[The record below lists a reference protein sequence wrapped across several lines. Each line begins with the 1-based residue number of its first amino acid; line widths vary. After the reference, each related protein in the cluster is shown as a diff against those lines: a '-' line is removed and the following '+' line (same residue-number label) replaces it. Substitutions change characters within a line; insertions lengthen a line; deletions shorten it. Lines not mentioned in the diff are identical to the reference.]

1 MKMTVRGL
9 AALLLL
15 FSAGCMP
22 MLARTLPQGR
32 SALLRL
38 KSGKHYAGP
47 ERATSARL
55 RGFAG
60 QPAHFIAI
68 FGTVPNAADAKNL
81 RDLGYGVFSFVP
93 DNGLLVY
100 GNSAA
105 DLSDLGVVENY
116 VLQTRD
122 KLSATLDSTSAA
134 ALAAVVDLQPD
145 ADVGLV
151 WLRLVLA
158 GVTILPNQDLSAREY
173 LVRAPYGSLQTIAGW
188 DDIAYVYP
196 ASPQMLSGQRIA
208 PCAMGYSGD
217 AGLGVAANL
226 VAVFG
231 DGWAGATHGSA
242 LLTYNLN
249 TGTLPLGEDD
259 VRGVLQ
265 SVLAQWST
273 YADITF
279 MPTTQ
284 AGANSSIAVSFLS
297 GEHGDGYPFTPYGTT
312 VAHTFYPPPIP
323 EPLAGDM
330 HLNYDEDWSLDGSLQ
345 LYAVMLHEMGH
356 ALGLGHSDNPDD
368 VMYPYY
374 QATRQISSGD
384 IQALRTLY
392 AAPGQAVTAAPVT
405 DTTQDTT
412 DNATD
417 GASTPAIPATPI
429 TDATTPDTAADA
441 DTTPPGIRIYSPS
454 LATTSTHNAS
464 FTIEGFATDNA
475 GVTRIVWSNSAGGSG
490 SASVANPF
498 VISGI
503 ALVPGVNRIRIQAF
517 DAAGNSGSAYVT
529 VTKK

>member
-1 MKMTVRGL
+1 MKMTGRGF

-15 FSAGCMP
+15 LSAACMP
-22 MLARTLPQGR
+22 ILARAVPEER

-47 ERATSARL
+47 AHATSARL
-55 RGFAG
+55 RAFAG

-68 FGTVPNAADAKNL
+68 FGTVPNAKDAQNL
-81 RDLGYGVFSFVP
+81 RDLGYGVFSIVP

-105 DLSDLGVVENY
+105 DLSSLGVVENY
-116 VLQTRD
+116 AFQTQD

-134 ALAAVVDLQPD
+134 ALAAVVQSQPD

-151 WLRLVLA
+151 WLRLIQA

-188 DDIAYVYP
+188 DDVAYVYP

-242 LLTYNLN
+242 IVTYNLN
-249 TGTLPLGEDD
+249 TGALPLEEND
-259 VRGVLQ
+259 VRSVLQ
-265 SVLAQWST
+265 SVLAQWGT

-284 AGANSSIAVSFLS
+284 AGANSNIAVAFLS
-297 GEHGDGYPFTPYGTT
+297 GDHGDGFPFTPYGAT
-312 VAHTFYPPPIP
+312 VAHTFYPPPTP

-356 ALGLGHSDNPDD
+356 ALGLGHSDDSSD

-392 AAPGQAVTAAPVT
+392 AAPSQAVTTVPVPET
-405 DTTQDTT
+405 TPDTSDSTT
-412 DNATD
+412 DDT
-417 GASTPAIPATPI
+417 STPAIPVTPT
-429 TDATTPDTAADA
+429 TDATAGA
-441 DTTPPGIRIYSPS
+441 DTTPPAIRIYSPS
-454 LATTSTHNAS
+454 LTTTSTHNAS
-464 FTIEGFATDNA
+464 FTIEGFATDNV
-475 GVTRIVWSNSAGGSG
+475 GVTKIVWSNSAGGSG
-490 SASVANPF
+490 SAAIANPF
-498 VISGI
+498 VISGV

-517 DAAGNSGSAYVT
+517 DAAGNAGSAYVT